1 VLLSY
6 SRIDKSKVKIAI
18 MKSQIYNY
26 IKKNISANGYYL
38 LFTLLILLMSSC
50 SSTRIISSWRDPN
63 QQIHPSDWNKV
74 LVVALLQSETN
85 RRRAE
90 DEMVTYLHGKGIT
103 SYSYLN
109 KEIDPKNDEA
119 IRSKIKNDGF
129 DAAITM
135 RLIDVDKEKI
145 YTPRQHYMYPVYY
158 NSFSRYYYRGWVHY
172 STPGYYT
179 VTKKFIIET
188 IIYSIPEDKIIWS
201 GITETY
207 DPEGVEKL
215 TDEIAF
221 VIRKKMMTEGFIEKE

>member
-1 VLLSY
+1 
-6 SRIDKSKVKIAI
+6 
-18 MKSQIYNY
+18 M
-26 IKKNISANGYYL
+26 
-38 LFTLLILLMSSC
+38 LINSC
-50 SSTRIISSWRDPN
+50 SSTRITSSWRDPN
-63 QQIHPSDWNKV
+63 KQIRSGDWNKV
-74 LVVALLQSETN
+74 LVVALLQSDTN

-109 KEIDPKNDEA
+109 DEINPKNEEA
-119 IRSKIKNDGF
+119 IRNKIKKDGF

-145 YTPRQHYMYPVYY
+145 YTPEQHYMYPTYY
-158 NSFSRYYYRGWVHY
+158 SGFVGYYYRGWVHY

-188 IIYSIPEDKIIWS
+188 VIYSIPDDKIIWS

-207 DPEGVEKL
+207 DPIGVKKL
-215 TDEIAF
+215 TDEIAL
-221 VIRKKMMTEGFIEKE
+221 VIRKKMIEEGFIEKQ

>member
-1 VLLSY
+1 
-6 SRIDKSKVKIAI
+6 

-26 IKKNISANGYYL
+26 NKKNICLNGYYL
-38 LFTLLILLMSSC
+38 LFIFLIMLINSC
-50 SSTRIISSWRDPN
+50 SSTRITSSWRDSN
-63 QQIHPSDWNKV
+63 KQIHPGDWNKV

-90 DEMVTYLHGKGIT
+90 EEMVTYLNGKGVT

-109 KEIDPKNDEA
+109 NEIDPKNEEA
-119 IRSKIKNDGF
+119 IRNKIKKDGF

-145 YTPRQHYMYPVYY
+145 YSPEQHYMYPVYY
-158 NSFSRYYYRGWVHY
+158 SSFFGYYYRSWVHY

-188 IIYSIPEDKIIWS
+188 IIYSIPDDKIIWS

-207 DPEGVEKL
+207 DPSGVKKL

-221 VIRKKMMTEGFIEKE
+221 VIRKKMMAEGFIEKE